1 MSKKQTAVEYLA
13 QSVIVLGVLSPSEVI
28 KAIQLER
35 EQIEE
40 AFFKGHND
48 GYNAGVS
55 CYDQVEFQSGD
66 IYYIKTYGECTH
78 KS

>member
-1 MSKKQTAVEYLA
+1 MSKHTAVEYLA

-40 AFFKGHND
+40 A
-48 GYNAGVS
+48 YNQGFRDAECEDVIKEDVS
-55 CYDQVEFQSGD
+55 LFADAK
-66 IYYIKTYGECTH
+66 IYYTQTYGECTH
-78 KS
+78 Q

>member
-1 MSKKQTAVEYLA
+1 MSKKQTAVEWLLEQFNNQGFFYDLDIEA
-13 QSVIVLGVLSPSEVI
+13 A
-28 KAIQLER
+28 KRLER
-35 EQIEE
+35 EQIEG

-66 IYYIKTYGECTH
+66 IYYTQTYGKCTPQ
-78 KS
+78 S

>member
-1 MSKKQTAVEYLA
+1 MSKKMTAVEYLA

-40 AFFKGHND
+40 AFDKGEIREFDKFID
-48 GYNAGVS
+48 GE
-55 CYDQVEFQSGD
+55 Q
-66 IYYIKTYGECTH
+66 YYTQTYGKCTQQ
-78 KS
+78 